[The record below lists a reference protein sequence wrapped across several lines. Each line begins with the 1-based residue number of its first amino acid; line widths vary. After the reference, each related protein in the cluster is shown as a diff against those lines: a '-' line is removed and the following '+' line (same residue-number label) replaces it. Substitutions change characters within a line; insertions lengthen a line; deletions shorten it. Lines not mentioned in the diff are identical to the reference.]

1 MPSKQQTSRR
11 RAGTASTETA
21 VSRATQ
27 AIDPV
32 TVVTHGEISEDDL
45 DYARRRLTPVVK
57 KITEPVLLVRIKL
70 TLSGDPGRSRPAI
83 AQVMVDINGD
93 LVRAHNAAETMPVAI
108 DLVRER
114 LQDQL
119 DHRSQRRQ
127 ARRRRR
133 LTAGPGEWR
142 HGDLPTA
149 QPDYYD
155 RPIEQR
161 KLVRRKT
168 FAIEELTPEEAV
180 FDMEQ
185 MDFDFYLFT
194 EIPLGEDAVVERQPE
209 SDYRLRRL
217 HPTDVEVEPGAVTLA
232 VFPHPPPRL
241 LVDDAMERLEA
252 IGTRFLFFANVD
264 TDRGNVVYHRYDG
277 HYGLITPA

>member
-1 MPSKQQTSRR
+1 MPSKQKTSRR
-11 RAGTASTETA
+11 RAGTASTGTG

-32 TVVTHGEISEDDL
+32 NVVTHGKISEDDL
-45 DYARRRLTPVVK
+45 DYARRRLTPVVE

-93 LVRAHNAAETMPVAI
+93 LVRAHTAAETMPVAI

-119 DHRSQRRQ
+119 DHRAQGRQ
-127 ARRRRR
+127 ALRRRR
-133 LTAGPGEWR
+133 LTGGPGEWR
-142 HGDLPTA
+142 HGDLPTT

-194 EIPLGEDAVVERQPE
+194 EIPLGEDAVVERQPG
-209 SDYRLRRL
+209 SDYRLSRL
-217 HPTDVEVEPGAVTLA
+217 HPTDVEVEPRAATPTVS
-232 VFPHPPPRL
+232 PHPPPRL
-241 LVDDAMERLEA
+241 LVNDAIERLEA

-264 TDRGNVVYHRYDG
+264 TGRGNVVYHRYDG